1 MEQEK
6 QSRRSFLFNLGIISA
21 VLLATLTFIR
31 DVIAYLVPPRK
42 KKKFHK
48 YLVAE
53 ESELPVGQA
62 KEITISKKPVF
73 VVRLKEGYK
82 VYSGVCT
89 HLGCIIH
96 WEEDKQRFFCPCHKG
111 VFDKHGNV
119 VSGPP
124 PRPLDQFEVLVEN
137 RLVYIQVEEKP
148 GGPWA

>member
-21 VLLATLTFIR
+21 VFLATVTFIR

-53 ESELPVGQA
+53 ELELPVGQA

-96 WEEDKQRFFCPCHKG
+96 WEEDKQRFYCPCHKG
-111 VFDKHGNV
+111 VFDKYGNV

-124 PRPLDQFEVLVEN
+124 PRPLDQFEVIVEN